1 MLKAQE
7 VRAMNREDR
16 KTRLVELHREL
27 MQERGVQAM
36 GGSTP
41 NPGKIR
47 TLRREIA
54 RILTIQNE
62 DRHGIVRGEAAAT
75 PAKGKKESKK

>member
-1 MLKAQE
+1 MLSASEIREMDSADRQE
-7 VRAMNREDR
+7 
-16 KTRLVELHREL
+16 RLNELRHEL

-47 TLRREIA
+47 TIRRQIA
-54 RILTIQNE
+54 RILTINREEELQ
-62 DRHGIVRGEAAAT
+62 
-75 PAKGKKESKK
+75 

>member
-1 MLKAQE
+1 MLQAHE
-7 VRAMNREDR
+7 VRAQTVEWR
-16 KTRLVELHREL
+16 KERIAELRREL

-47 TLRREIA
+47 TIRRQIA
-54 RILTIQNE
+54 RILTIEREIQL
-62 DRHGIVRGEAAAT
+62 GIVR
-75 PAKGKKESKK
+75 KESAK

>member
-1 MLKAQE
+1 MLSVGELRDMKLDE
-7 VRAMNREDR
+7 RNE
-16 KTRLVELHREL
+16 RLNELRHEL

-47 TLRREIA
+47 TLRRQIA
-54 RILTIQNE
+54 RILTINREEQL
-62 DRHGIVRGEAAAT
+62 AQ
-75 PAKGKKESKK
+75 

>member
-1 MLKAQE
+1 MLTTKE
-7 VRAMNREDR
+7 IRDLDR
-16 KTRLVELHREL
+16 DARIERLNELRHEL

-47 TLRREIA
+47 TIRRQIA
-54 RILTIQNE
+54 RILTINREEELAQ
-62 DRHGIVRGEAAAT
+62 
-75 PAKGKKESKK
+75 

>member
-1 MLKAQE
+1 MLSAQG
-7 VRAMNREDR
+7 VRALNKDDR
-16 KTRLVELHREL
+16 QTRLAELKREL

-41 NPGKIR
+41 SPGKIR

-54 RILTIQNE
+54 RILTIQRE
-62 DRHGIVRGEAAAT
+62 VELGLHT
-75 PAKGKKESKK
+75 ESKK

>member
-1 MLKAQE
+1 MLKASE
-7 VRAMNREDR
+7 IRGMTKEERIA
-16 KTRLVELHREL
+16 RLNELRHDL

-41 NPGKIR
+41 SPGKIR

-54 RILTIQNE
+54 RILTINRE
-62 DRHGIVRGEAAAT
+62 DELEITR
-75 PAKGKKESKK
+75 

>member
-1 MLKAQE
+1 MLKAPE
-7 VRAMNREDR
+7 VRSMSAADR
-16 KTRLVELHREL
+16 KTRLMELQREL

-62 DRHGIVRGEAAAT
+62 DKLGIVRGS
-75 PAKGKKESKK
+75 KKESKK

>member
-1 MLKAQE
+1 MLKADE
-7 VRAMNREDR
+7 VRAMPREER
-16 KTRLVELHREL
+16 KTRLAELRREL

-62 DRHGIVRGEAAAT
+62 ELHGIKREAA
-75 PAKGKKESKK
+75 K

>member
-1 MLKAQE
+1 MLSAPE
-7 VRAMNREDR
+7 VRALNADDR
-16 KTRLVELHREL
+16 QARLIELKREL

-41 NPGKIR
+41 SPGKIR

-54 RILTIQNE
+54 RILTIQRE
-62 DRHGIVRGEAAAT
+62 VELGLHT
-75 PAKGKKESKK
+75 ESKK

>member
-1 MLKAQE
+1 MLSVSELRDMKLDA
-7 VRAMNREDR
+7 
-16 KTRLVELHREL
+16 RLERLNELRHEL

-47 TLRREIA
+47 TIRRQIA
-54 RILTIQNE
+54 RILTINREEELAQ
-62 DRHGIVRGEAAAT
+62 
-75 PAKGKKESKK
+75 

>member
-1 MLKAQE
+1 MLSTTE
-7 VRAMNREDR
+7 LREMGLEDR
-16 KTRLVELHREL
+16 IARLNELRHEL

-47 TLRREIA
+47 TIRRQIA
-54 RILTIQNE
+54 RILTINREEELAQ
-62 DRHGIVRGEAAAT
+62 
-75 PAKGKKESKK
+75 

>member
-1 MLKAQE
+1 MLSASELREMDKAARIE
-7 VRAMNREDR
+7 
-16 KTRLVELHREL
+16 RLHELRHEL

-47 TLRREIA
+47 TIRRQIA
-54 RILTIQNE
+54 RILTINRE
-62 DRHGIVRGEAAAT
+62 EELA
-75 PAKGKKESKK
+75 

>member
-1 MLKAQE
+1 MLSVGELRDMKLEQ
-7 VRAMNREDR
+7 
-16 KTRLVELHREL
+16 RLERLNELRHEL

-47 TLRREIA
+47 TIRRQIA
-54 RILTIQNE
+54 RILTINRE
-62 DRHGIVRGEAAAT
+62 EELA
-75 PAKGKKESKK
+75 

>member
-1 MLKAQE
+1 MLSAPE
-7 VRAMNREDR
+7 VRALNVDDR
-16 KTRLVELHREL
+16 QARLVELKREL

-41 NPGKIR
+41 SPGKIR

-54 RILTIQNE
+54 RILTIQRE
-62 DRHGIVRGEAAAT
+62 VELGLHT
-75 PAKGKKESKK
+75 ESKK

>member
-1 MLKAQE
+1 MLSATE
-7 VRAMNREDR
+7 VRALSLDDR
-16 KTRLVELHREL
+16 KARLTELKREL

-41 NPGKIR
+41 SPGKIR

-54 RILTIQNE
+54 RILTIEREIQLGL
-62 DRHGIVRGEAAAT
+62 HT
-75 PAKGKKESKK
+75 ESKK

>member
-1 MLKAQE
+1 MLKAHE
-7 VRAMNREDR
+7 VRGQTVEER
-16 KTRLVELHREL
+16 KARLAELQREL

-54 RILTIQNE
+54 RIHTINREIQL
-62 DRHGIVRGEAAAT
+62 GI
-75 PAKGKKESKK
+75 GKENKK

>member
-1 MLKAQE
+1 MMSPAEL
-7 VRAMNREDR
+7 REMKLDDR
-16 KTRLVELHREL
+16 LTRLNELRHEL

-47 TLRREIA
+47 TIRRQIA
-54 RILTIQNE
+54 RILTINREEQL
-62 DRHGIVRGEAAAT
+62 AQ
-75 PAKGKKESKK
+75 

>member
-1 MLKAQE
+1 MLNAAE
-7 VRAMNREDR
+7 IRELNPVAR
-16 KTRLVELHREL
+16 KERLNELRHEL

-47 TLRREIA
+47 TIRRQIA
-54 RILTIQNE
+54 RILTINREEELAQ
-62 DRHGIVRGEAAAT
+62 
-75 PAKGKKESKK
+75 

>member
-1 MLKAQE
+1 MLSPKE
-7 VRAMNREDR
+7 LREMDRAARIE
-16 KTRLVELHREL
+16 RLNELRHEL

-41 NPGKIR
+41 SPGKIR

-54 RILTIQNE
+54 RILTINRE
-62 DRHGIVRGEAAAT
+62 EELEALQ
-75 PAKGKKESKK
+75 

>member
-1 MLKAQE
+1 MLKAKE
-7 VRAMNREDR
+7 IRDMKPDERTE
-16 KTRLVELHREL
+16 RLNGLRHDL

-54 RILTIQNE
+54 RILTIQRE
-62 DRHGIVRGEAAAT
+62 EELAAAQ
-75 PAKGKKESKK
+75 